1 MKVLALQA
9 DEVVEDNKEE
19 EIPEPLSKERVAELI
34 GRTTKVRIV
43 KSMSLVTFHWK
54 YVGFLKIY
62 SIG

>member
-34 GRTTKVRIV
+34 GRTTKLRIV
-43 KSMSLVTFHWK
+43 KSMSLVTFH
-54 YVGFLKIY
+54 
-62 SIG
+62 